1 MNYNENTQEIWWERY
16 LPKAVFYRL
25 DECRSTKDDISIL
38 LDARWR
44 HAQDIGEAT
53 TKIECLE
60 EVMELLECNG
70 LVDVTELT
78 QEEWN
83 KLIT

>member
-1 MNYNENTQEIWWERY
+1 MSYNAQEIWWERY

-25 DECRSTKDDISIL
+25 DECRTTKNDIPTL

-44 HAQDIGEAT
+44 HAQDTGEGT
-53 TKIECLE
+53 TKEECLE
-60 EVMELLECNG
+60 EVVELLECNG
-70 LVDVTELT
+70 LENITELT

-83 KLIT
+83 KLTT

>member
-1 MNYNENTQEIWWERY
+1 MSHNTQEIWWERY

-25 DECRSTKDDISIL
+25 DECRTTKDDIPTL

-44 HAQDIGEAT
+44 YAQDIGEAT
-53 TKIECLE
+53 TKEECLE
-60 EVMELLECNG
+60 EVVELLECNG

-83 KLIT
+83 ELATQK